1 MIWIRRGLFLVGLL
15 LLTSAAASGGDYTDP
30 SGFAF
35 TYPEDWVPLT
45 HSAMSDVN
53 QALPQEIKAWI
64 ANNNVDLSLIAV
76 VLVRNGHEEFL
87 ENLNVVVQKQ
97 QIPVDATMVKRLA
110 ESMPKQFESMGV
122 SVDNVQGR
130 VQKIGSHDAVVF
142 DYQSRIP
149 GVADLL
155 RQRQVFFPGGGN
167 TYIVTC
173 SAKVDSFDQHLP
185 TFEKILASFQ
195 VPAPVA
201 SGFDWSRV
209 MTTGVIGGIAGGLVG
224 ALKMARR
231 KSSSPAEPQRHD
243 KNAPGED

>member
-1 MIWIRRGLFLVGLL
+1 MIWIRRGISVVGLL
-15 LLTSAAASGGDYTDP
+15 LLSCAGASGGDYTDP

-45 HSAMSDVN
+45 HSAMGDVN
-53 QALPQEIKAWI
+53 QALPPELKDWI
-64 ANNNVDLSLIAV
+64 ANNNVDLSLVAV
-76 VLVRNGHEEFL
+76 VLVRNGHEEFH

-97 QIPVDATMVKRLA
+97 QIPVDAKAVDSLA
-110 ESMPKQFESMGV
+110 ESMPKQFESMGG
-122 SVDNVQGR
+122 SVDKVQGR

-142 DYQSRIP
+142 DYQSRMP
-149 GVADLL
+149 GVTYLL

-173 SAKVDSFDQHLP
+173 SGRADSFDQHLP

-201 SGFDWSRV
+201 SGFDWNRV
-209 MTTGVIGGIAGGLVG
+209 MTTGVVAGIVGGLMGGLTV
-224 ALKMARR
+224 ARK
-231 KSSSPAEPQRHD
+231 KSSSLSKPERHGD
-243 KNAPGED
+243 SAHGQD

>member
-1 MIWIRRGLFLVGLL
+1 MIWIRRGLSLAGLL
-15 LLTSAAASGGDYTDP
+15 LLTSAVASGGDYTDP
-30 SGFAF
+30 KGFAF

-45 HSAMSDVN
+45 QSAMGEVN
-53 QALPQEIKAWI
+53 QALPPELKDWI
-64 ANNNVDLSLIAV
+64 ANNNVDLSLVAV

-97 QIPVDATMVKRLA
+97 QIPVDDKAVKRLA
-110 ESMPKQFESMGV
+110 ESLPKQFESMGV
-122 SVDNVQGR
+122 SVDNVQSR

-142 DYQSRIP
+142 DYQSRMP
-149 GVADLL
+149 GVAYLL

-173 SAKVDSFDQHLP
+173 SARAESFDQYLP

-201 SGFDWSRV
+201 SGFAWSRV
-209 MTTGVIGGIAGGLVG
+209 MSTGVVAGIVGGLVG
-224 ALKMARR
+224 GLTVARKKSPNMA
-231 KSSSPAEPQRHD
+231 KPEQHGDS
-243 KNAPGED
+243 APGED